1 MRSCQKVV
9 VIAEHFKYERTDLEK
24 NVRREAKE
32 SKKKK
37 NKENA
42 RLAVKKS
49 RDKHN
54 FHSGE

>member
-37 NKENA
+37 IRKM
-42 RLAVKKS
+42 L
-49 RDKHN
+49 D
-54 FHSGE
+54 